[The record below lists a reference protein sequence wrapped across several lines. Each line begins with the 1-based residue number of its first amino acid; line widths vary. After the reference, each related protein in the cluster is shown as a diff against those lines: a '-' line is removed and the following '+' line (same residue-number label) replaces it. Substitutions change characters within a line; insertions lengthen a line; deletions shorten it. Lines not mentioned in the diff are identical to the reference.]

1 LTSEEKPLTTKEVIE
16 CVGLGFLIAITYTV
30 FLIIIFDWIENEE
43 ITFELLPEASAQILP
58 FEQQLEQIR
67 NPQDCTRKVV
77 QGKSATIPFS
87 LKVFYDTT
95 RDNKLEF
102 KQQGTS
108 FPVVQ
113 RTNQVMTFY
122 TNGTDQYEIY
132 MEMNYP
138 DERPRQI
145 YIEYLSAN
153 QIVQSMQERF
163 DTKKF
168 CMTLFANTI
177 LPETQLTKEQIFGE
191 SLEFIAKIPAM
202 VVAFNANTQT
212 SATNIAYQWILIFGI
227 LILSVLTFIGA
238 QTAKGKFNS
247 KIGDLGDAIVEAN
260 KMTDAMDKLITT
272 TDKPLTKI
280 KEDLNTI
287 LNIPQIKDNLPKQ
300 KRVSPLKMIAKIITH
315 KEKKQD
321 DIEKELMSEEEII
334 SLAEQKPRTESD
346 EVIEALQPTKE
357 EIKEEKQHEED
368 HPSGGYVIGESEEDL
383 EEIKKIIK
391 KPKKESPMGL
401 QPSIFKKIIPEIDFE
416 KKELKEDALEKFT
429 YDELNESYAWIAK
442 YKKWTEDEK
451 IQVPSDALIKQE
463 IAEGVIYDAVFAK
476 INQRREI

>member
-1 LTSEEKPLTTKEVIE
+1 LTSEKKPKKPLTKKQELTYIGIGV
-16 CVGLGFLIAITYTV
+16 LIAITYTV
-30 FLIIIFDWIENEE
+30 WFIVLFGGDTSEVQITDFPIEKFNEGYNILTLESGEHLIQLSDVIDYYIDGEGYHNFATADQSTIREYHVKDGHETNSFSGYGVGGRGWEVTEVIGLDSEFPVYVVKRIYGNIFGWSI
-43 ITFELLPEASAQILP
+43 LPVAYGQILP

-138 DERPRQI
+138 DDRPRQI

-153 QIVQSMQERF
+153 QIVQSMQEKF
-163 DTKKF
+163 DTRKF

-212 SATNIAYQWILIFGI
+212 SATNIAYQWILIFAI

-247 KIGDLGDAIVEAN
+247 KMRDLDDSIVEAN
-260 KMTDAMDKLITT
+260 KMTDAMDKLVRTT
-272 TDKPLTKI
+272 NKPLTKI

-300 KRVSPLKMIAKIITH
+300 KRQSPLKMIAKIITH

-321 DIEKELMSEEEII
+321 DIEKDLMSEEEII
-334 SLAEQKPRTESD
+334 AIAEQKPRTESD
-346 EVIEALQPTKE
+346 EVLEALQPT
-357 EIKEEKQHEED
+357 
-368 HPSGGYVIGESEEDL
+368 
-383 EEIKKIIK
+383 
-391 KPKKESPMGL
+391 
-401 QPSIFKKIIPEIDFE
+401 
-416 KKELKEDALEKFT
+416 
-429 YDELNESYAWIAK
+429 
-442 YKKWTEDEK
+442 
-451 IQVPSDALIKQE
+451 QE
-463 IAEGVIYDAVFAK
+463 VLHLPLCVRAET
-476 INQRREI
+476 RH